1 MKSRGIAFDRRP
13 SQFVRRAEKTF
24 RLPRMITGLPTDER
38 CLDLSEQ
45 DSGQRGEATG
55 AAAQITPVAYDLG
68 HSDRLA
74 SSSSWALVARLPAA
88 SFSAR
93 RRRSSSIFRRL
104 KPMPGWLT
112 AASLCQAE
120 RRRKPFRLQIGR
132 PAMCP
137 KAGRARP
144 RSILQSPQPRDGRGH
159 ASRLFR

>member
-104 KPMPGWLT
+104 KPMPGWLGGVKFP
-112 AASLCQAE
+112 ARSNREYFFAE
-120 RRRKPFRLQIGR
+120 QGICRKRTGKVPFKR
-132 PAMCP
+132 C
-137 KAGRARP
+137 P
-144 RSILQSPQPRDGRGH
+144 RSMARVEHRGRF
-159 ASRLFR
+159 ANR